1 MATPNLNGG
10 ARTMG
15 VRLTDIDISVRRR
28 YGRIVLERAIKE
40 MNPYATIEFAAELHR
55 AVETP
60 SDKVYWLPVAAVEAV
75 LR

>member
-15 VRLTDIDISVRRR
+15 VRLTEIDIGIRRR

-40 MNPYATIEFAAELHR
+40 LNSYASIEFAAELHR
-55 AVETP
+55 AVEDP
-60 SDKVYWLPVAAVEAV
+60 SDKVYWVPAEAVERV
-75 LR
+75 LG